1 MDAIGLDALRQLLDD
16 VFNECVTLSA
26 VKNGA
31 TAMMAER
38 LSPRKER
45 STQIIDLTDL

>member
-1 MDAIGLDALRQLLDD
+1 MAAIGLDALRQLLDD

-31 TAMMAER
+31 PAMMAER
-38 LSPRKER
+38 LCARKER
-45 STQIIDLTDL
+45 STQTVDLADL